1 MPKPVPCS
9 PRIAV
14 LVPCYHE
21 AKTIG
26 QVIAGV
32 RQAVP
37 KAVIYV
43 YDNNSRDD
51 TKAVARG

>member
-1 MPKPVPCS
+1 MPKPAPCS